1 MKKLKKLYDFFERY
15 ESAAV
20 AFSAGVDSTFLA
32 YIAGEVL
39 GRNCLLVTVESP
51 LIPRS
56 EINDALGWAKEMNLK
71 HTIINSSILEV
82 PQFCANH
89 EDRCYVC
96 KKSIFSLIK
105 ETASAQNCEIVVEG
119 SNIDDTKDYRPGL
132 KAIKELGVI
141 SPLAELGFSK
151 EEIRNY
157 SRKIGLKTASKP
169 SYACLAS
176 RIPFFDLITKE
187 KLERIEISEMA
198 ISKIGFHQLRVRY
211 RGELAC
217 IEVLP
222 EEMELAWSRKDL
234 LCKICMDAGFLY
246 VALDIRGYRCG
257 SMNEPILE
265 HASH

>member
-1 MKKLKKLYDFFERY
+1 MEKLKKLYGFFERY

-39 GRNCLLVTVESP
+39 VKNCLLVTVDSP
-51 LIPRS
+51 LIPVS
-56 EINDALGWAKEMNLK
+56 ELNEAIEWAKKMNLK

-96 KKSIFSLIK
+96 KKNIFSLIK
-105 ETASAQNCEIVVEG
+105 ETAAVQNCDVVVEG

-132 KAIKELGVI
+132 KAIKELEVI
-141 SPLAELGFSK
+141 SPLAELGFCK

-157 SRKIGLKTASKP
+157 SQKLGLKTASKP

-176 RIPFFDLITKE
+176 RIPYFDLITKE
-187 KLERIEISEMA
+187 KLKKIEISEQA
-198 ISKIGFHQLRVRY
+198 IAKIGFHQLRVRC

-234 LCKICMDAGFLY
+234 LCK
-246 VALDIRGYRCG
+246 
-257 SMNEPILE
+257 
-265 HASH
+265 